1 MRLTGPRENYFDVD
15 IMERCIPGYDD

>member
-1 MRLTGPRENYFDVD
+1 LRLTGPRENYFDVD